1 MMIEIN
7 FSGKKIFE
15 FKNNNFIQIT
25 GWNEDLKRLIINIY
39 LKVLNGYSFSDID
52 IDGMNGCYPEILQG
66 GKVLKRNDVAVI
78 RLSSIEDIIEQLQ
91 IKNNSILL
99 EYLFSLNEELSINKT
114 LNKIETVLFELSV
127 EIDRFLENVMSSDI
141 SVITNVSSIDFKKIV
156 KSFINIDFINKDN
169 QIKPLWLLKSFE
181 FIDLFLD
188 VIQLIIKKN
197 NNITIIVDG
206 LDVRLRSET
215 YNHFIDKLYGLTKD
229 YSNFKIWLV
238 PKTEKGIKIGYEFFE
253 NTYILNDS
261 IISLGN
267 FDITYE
273 SICRN
278 YPDNSLP
285 TKKQVLESILKLFSF
300 HHKDKK
306 YYLSK
311 ETAIL
316 QVFLKLLDE
325 EPIIIENSQLSNLE
339 TRFLID
345 AAR

>member
-7 FSGKKIFE
+7 FGGKKIFE

-25 GWNEDLKRLIINIY
+25 GRDEDLKRLIINIY
-39 LKVLNGYSFSDID
+39 LKILNGYRFSDID
-52 IDGMNGCYPEILQG
+52 IDGMNGYYPEIIQG
-66 GKVLKRNDVAVI
+66 GKVLRTNDVVVI

-127 EIDRFLENVMSSDI
+127 EIDRFLENVMATRDI
-141 SVITNVSSIDFKKIV
+141 SVITNVSGIDLKKIV

-169 QIKPLWLLKSFE
+169 HVKPLWLLKGIE
-181 FIDLFLD
+181 FISLFLD

-206 LDVRLRSET
+206 LDIRLKAET
-215 YNHFIDKLYGLTKD
+215 YNYFIDKLRGLTKD
-229 YSNFKIWLV
+229 YPNFKIWLV
-238 PKTEKGIKIGYEFFE
+238 PKTEKGIKTDCEFFE

-278 YPDNSLP
+278 YPDNNLP
-285 TKKQVLESILKLFSF
+285 TKNQVLESILKLFSF

-311 ETAIL
+311 ESAIL

-325 EPIIIENSQLSNLE
+325 ERL
-339 TRFLID
+339 
-345 AAR
+345 